1 MQRTTLWDACHCHG
15 PEYARRPDSQTHS
28 EHTSKSMGTP
38 FQISPG
44 TLIACPYN
52 DTIGLHT
59 WLWLCL
65 LGWISALC
73 CNSSPPGWIPTTDI
87 AACPLLSFWFCLC
100 PMDKLWPHI
109 ISLSPALALGLTLSP
124 YWSSSMDPSCG
135 LPPHY
140 VKGNW
145 WTLLLTQLCLLI
157 SRPKGQHWRHL
168 PTQLPRPEGAA
179 CPGCTFTDIS
189 RPEYMKPGL
198 HTFLDS
204 REDPFRSHNKWPFLF
219 LFLSNVFIAFQNP
232 AAPGLFPHFLLHC
245 SAFYV

>member
-1 MQRTTLWDACHCHG
+1 MQRATLWDACHCHG
-15 PEYARRPDSQTHS
+15 PEYTRRPDSQTHIQ
-28 EHTSKSMGTP
+28 EHGNP
-38 FQISPG
+38 ISDKPRDIG
-44 TLIACPYN
+44 ACPN
-52 DTIGLHT
+52 NGTIGLHT
-59 WLWLCL
+59 WFWLCL

-73 CNSSPPGWIPTTDI
+73 CSSSPPGWIPMTDI

-124 YWSSSMDPSCG
+124 YWSSSMDPGCG

-168 PTQLPRPEGAA
+168 PTQFPRRAGAA
-179 CPGCTFTDIS
+179 CPGCAFTDIS
-189 RPEYMKPGL
+189 RPKYTKPEL
-198 HTFLDS
+198 HTFFEQQRGS
-204 REDPFRSHNKWPFLF
+204 IQKPWQMT
-219 LFLSNVFIAFQNP
+219 LSVSFSQ
-232 AAPGLFPHFLLHC
+232 
-245 SAFYV
+245 